1 MALVPCKVCGSLN
14 SDQEEICL
22 SCGYPTQGRKRP
34 VIFQIAAIVIVL
46 AFVTP
51 ALLTAIS
58 WIKLQLKPSSP
69 PQPERISLD
78 LYQKQLSSRAEL
90 IG

>member
-1 MALVPCKVCGSLN
+1 MALVQCKVCGSLN

-34 VIFQIAAIVIVL
+34 LIFQLAAIVIVL

-51 ALLTAIS
+51 AFLTAIS
-58 WIKLQLKPSSP
+58 WIKLQLQPSSP
-69 PQPERISLD
+69 PEQERISLD
-78 LYQKQLSSRAEL
+78 FFINQS
-90 IG
+90 